1 MPGKLIPGT
10 KKTPVYKKSSGF
22 KMKGSPFHD
31 HERQSEGWII
41 EHPNQT
47 AVEVEKLKR
56 ENETEE
62 ERNKRIAKKYVTPA
76 GAR

>member
-1 MPGKLIPGT
+1 MAGT
-10 KKTPVYKKSSGF
+10 PF
-22 KMKGSPFHD
+22 KMRGSPMQRNFGIGSPLHD
-31 HERQSEGWII
+31 HEKHSEGWVI

-47 AVEVEKLKR
+47 AAEVEKLKR
-56 ENETEE
+56 ENETKE